1 VLPVRTPDGDP
12 RDRSGGQ
19 PVGRKRRTP
28 SPSGKGT
35 AFRRARKL
43 HDLTAGGLVNRL
55 VSTKVPVRSR
65 FFGPHAVAS
74 SLKTCPG
81 ALNRE
86 PRPMKRS
93 DLSGRCFHL
102 CHRRL
107 PLTHKGVLDADGS
120 GPGQC
125 LGRRTLAA
133 HRPEPIAEMRQ
144 PPSIKISGRV
154 TRDRW
159 RDPRRIGPGCRNF
172 RRRDAFVAPPRASS
186 TPVGQNQP
194 PCRAGRLTGCAH
206 RRRAGDSLRF
216 SPLDPAGH
224 AGRFGR

>member
-1 VLPVRTPDGDP
+1 MLPVRTPDGDP
-12 RDRSGGQ
+12 RDQSGGQ
-19 PVGRKRRTP
+19 PVRRKRRTP
-28 SPSGKGT
+28 SPQGK
-35 AFRRARKL
+35 AQHSRRARTL
-43 HDLTAGGLVNRL
+43 HILTAGGLVNRL
-55 VSTKVPVRSR
+55 VSSNTPVRSR

-93 DLSGRCFHL
+93 DPVGRCFHL

-154 TRDRW
+154 TRDQW
-159 RDPRRIGPGCRNF
+159 RDPRRIGPGCRNI
-172 RRRDAFVAPPRASS
+172 RRRDAFVAPSRASS
-186 TPVGQNQP
+186 TPVGQDQP
-194 PCRAGRLTGCAH
+194 SRRGRPS
-206 RRRAGDSLRF
+206 RRA
-216 SPLDPAGH
+216 
-224 AGRFGR
+224 